1 MVAVLLFL
9 LVLLAARHLGTGS
22 VRTEGASGLHLP
34 TRAVLPLA
42 GLIVLIAFVEGGL
55 TDWGGVYLDQGVGAE
70 RVARGPGLRGVLAGS
85 LRGSH
90 RRRLGQG
97 PHRLDPRSPS
107 WGMFLAA
114 ASIAVFLLARSD
126 PCVALAGM
134 VAAGIGIANTVPQIF
149 GAAGRIPP
157 GGPSLSAVFT
167 TLTLAFMAGPAI
179 IGTTSDLIGI
189 SGAFWLFVVASV
201 VVALIVPRVPTAETN
216 PQVPN
221 ERLMGYDERIELGD
235 GRRLWYLDEG
245 ESHAVPV
252 VFCHGS
258 PSSRLAAVDH
268 VHRVVDR
275 GGRIIAPDRP
285 GLGHSDPEPGRSLA
299 SWAGDVADLMNV
311 LGIARFR
318 VLAVSGGGP
327 YALALAWAL
336 PDRVERVA
344 LLSSPGSFDIP
355 GAMDGMARAHRTTW
369 RLAALAAAPAR
380 AGCSAASWSR
390 WSATRSASCRRWS
403 RLDARR

>member
-1 MVAVLLFL
+1 
-9 LVLLAARHLGTGS
+9 
-22 VRTEGASGLHLP
+22 
-34 TRAVLPLA
+34 
-42 GLIVLIAFVEGGL
+42 
-55 TDWGGVYLDQGVGAE
+55 
-70 RVARGPGLRGVLAGS
+70 
-85 LRGSH
+85 
-90 RRRLGQG
+90 
-97 PHRLDPRSPS
+97 
-107 WGMFLAA
+107 
-114 ASIAVFLLARSD
+114 
-126 PCVALAGM
+126 
-134 VAAGIGIANTVPQIF
+134 
-149 GAAGRIPP
+149 
-157 GGPSLSAVFT
+157 
-167 TLTLAFMAGPAI
+167 
-179 IGTTSDLIGI
+179 
-189 SGAFWLFVVASV
+189 
-201 VVALIVPRVPTAETN
+201 
-216 PQVPN
+216 
-221 ERLMGYDERIELGD
+221 MGYDERIELGD

-258 PSSRLAAVDH
+258 PSSRLSAVDH

-369 RLAALAAAPAR
+369 RLARWQPRLLRWLVGRQSAALERDPEAFMQALVNSMHGADREALEALDGVERRRFMLAPLVEALRQGPAGAVEDMRVLRAPWGFGVQSIGVPVHLWQGDEDDVTPRQMGGWLAAMIPGVQAR
-380 AGCSAASWSR
+380 FLAGEGHTSTILRYADEAFEVLL
-390 WSATRSASCRRWS
+390 A
-403 RLDARR
+403 D